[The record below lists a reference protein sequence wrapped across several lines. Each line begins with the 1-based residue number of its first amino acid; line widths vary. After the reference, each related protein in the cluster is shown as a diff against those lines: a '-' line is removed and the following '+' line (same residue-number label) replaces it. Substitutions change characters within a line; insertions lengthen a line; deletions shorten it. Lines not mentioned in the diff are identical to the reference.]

1 MVKNVSPVK
10 LVPEILPVTR
20 IDKGLVVKVAAV
32 RVNYLEAEINVSHM
46 GRADP
51 LD

>member
-10 LVPEILPVTR
+10 LVPVISPVTR
-20 IDKGLVVKVAAV
+20 INNGLVVTEAAV
-32 RVNYLEAEINVSHM
+32 RVNYLEAEVNVSQA